1 MRQHIK
7 RQIRQGFTLIELSIV
22 LLVIS
27 VLVGGSLSVG
37 MTLLEANRIATSKEH
52 IQAVVDAL
60 NDYAEEN
67 NHLPCPAVET
77 LEPSDVDYG
86 VGQGTEHRGGDGQP
100 DEGNCTGS
108 TEIDTTK
115 RIFRGMVPIVE
126 LGLEGAKALDG
137 WGNRLTYIVDEDLTF
152 KGDTWTDNGSQKFGY
167 ANMGN
172 PNLYDDQSLTAPVLI
187 DDISTQG
194 DIVIRND
201 QGVNGTDVSTLA
213 AFVVI
218 SHGKNGFRAHTND
231 GIRLPASADANEEEN
246 ADNDDTFIQKLPSST
261 FDDIVYYQ
269 NKWQIA
275 AASSSQS
282 NCPAGLSGC
291 VLWLDATDID
301 GDGNTGNNPADG
313 DPIGT
318 WVDKSGTGNDVTSS
332 GLARPSYIATDSDLN
347 NQPVLGF
354 DRSEG
359 DYLERTSPSQLNL
372 DPAEDT
378 FTLAVVY
385 ARTSSQSSNVKVLE
399 LEGEDSDPNRP
410 EITMQLL
417 GGSDVARII
426 TNNKNYGADH
436 GATDLDVPNVWI
448 AHFNEG
454 SSSSEYSF
462 NDSGPLAF
470 GGGIVDRS
478 DNTNSVL
485 CIGTGSIDSL
495 ICDQTIHALDGRI
508 AEVIIINRGLSSSER
523 TALKSYLDCKW
534 RGVNC

>member
-1 MRQHIK
+1 MKPDKANRQN
-7 RQIRQGFTLIELSIV
+7 GFTLMAMMIIIAASSMV
-22 LLVIS
+22 A
-27 VLVGGSLSVG
+27 VGGVTVLSRSKDIERHQV
-37 MTLLEANRIATSKEH
+37 TEERLATIFEAIEQYAT
-52 IQAVVDAL
+52 
-60 NDYAEEN
+60 N
-67 NHLPCPAVET
+67 NKRLPCPAALSDTPASASFAIEGDDLTLTDNCNAEIADVEYN
-77 LEPSDVDYG
+77 SGADDVA
-86 VGQGTEHRGGDGQP
+86 VV
-100 DEGNCTGS
+100 
-108 TEIDTTK
+108 
-115 RIFRGMVPIVE
+115 GMVPTGT
-126 LGLEGAKALDG
+126 LGLHPRYALDG
-137 WGNRLTYIVDEDLTF
+137 WNRKFTYAVDENLTVEATF
-152 KGDTWTDNGSQKFGY
+152 ATEHGDIQILDAAGDSVI
-167 ANMGN
+167 GN
-172 PNLYDDQSLTAPVLI
+172 ATITAWPSSTPGV
-187 DDISTQG
+187 DFDKETQG
-194 DIVIRND
+194 
-201 QGVNGTDVSTLA
+201 A
-213 AFVVI
+213 AVVVI
-218 SHGKNGFRAHTND
+218 SHGPNSSGAYLAKSNATTTVTTSTYEEDNYPTSGMD
-231 GIRLPASADANEEEN
+231 GIFRITDFATVNPANY
-246 ADNDDTFIQKLPSST
+246 
-261 FDDIVYYQ
+261 FDDIIDYRLRGQ
-269 NKWQIA
+269 LDPLGEA
-275 AASSSQS
+275 DTPPT
-282 NCPAGLSGC
+282 CPAGLSGC

-534 RGVNC
+534 RGVGC